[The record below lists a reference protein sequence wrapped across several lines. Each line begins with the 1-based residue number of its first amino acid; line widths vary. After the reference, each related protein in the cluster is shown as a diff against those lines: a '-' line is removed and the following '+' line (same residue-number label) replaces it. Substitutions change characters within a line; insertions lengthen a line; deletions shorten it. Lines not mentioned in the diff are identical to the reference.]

1 MDERLLIKCDS
12 SIYADNIS
20 SVLEANNITVRRH
33 DDEST
38 DRRTGAHG
46 PDSGTAL
53 YVPDKDY
60 EKALEIIAPIADRMH
75 EAIPFCPKCGSDN
88 AIPIAP
94 SRYTTAVI
102 VASVILGLGS
112 GFYPWWS
119 LLLGIKSGTGSIIA
133 GIFLLL
139 AIFMAMSTK
148 YLNANYRRRKCG
160 RKFNH
165 R

>member
-1 MDERLLIKCDS
+1 MTFLHNRCHRHSEQHRIAAPLLQRQQIPRNTAIAATDERLLIKCDS

-38 DRRTGAHG
+38 DRQTGAHG
-46 PDSGTAL
+46 TDSGTAL

-88 AIPIAP
+88 VTPIAP
-94 SRYTTAVI
+94 FRYTTAVI
-102 VASVILGLGS
+102 IASVILGLGFGYS
-112 GFYPWWS
+112 CSSPSSWPCPPN
-119 LLLGIKSGTGSIIA
+119 T
-133 GIFLLL
+133 
-139 AIFMAMSTK
+139 
-148 YLNANYRRRKCG
+148 
-160 RKFNH
+160 
-165 R
+165 

>member
-33 DDEST
+33 VDEST
-38 DRRTGAHG
+38 DRRTGTHD
-46 PDSGTAL
+46 PDSVTAL

-94 SRYTTAVI
+94 SRYTTVVI
-102 VASVILGLGS
+102 AARHPVRHRQHHSRNIPAARHLHGHVHQIPECQLSVS
-112 GFYPWWS
+112 
-119 LLLGIKSGTGSIIA
+119 
-133 GIFLLL
+133 
-139 AIFMAMSTK
+139 
-148 YLNANYRRRKCG
+148 
-160 RKFNH
+160 
-165 R
+165 

>member
-33 DDEST
+33 NDEST
-38 DRRTGAHG
+38 DRRTGTHG
-46 PDSGTAL
+46 PDSSTAL

-75 EAIPFCPKCGSDN
+75 DAIPFCPKCGSDN
-88 AIPIAP
+88 VTSIAP
-94 SRYTTAVI
+94 FRYTSAVI
-102 VASVILGLGS
+102 IASVILGLGS

-119 LLLGIKSGTGSIIA
+119 LQLGIQSGTGSIIA
-133 GIFLLL
+133 GVFLLL
-139 AIFMAMSTK
+139 AIFMAMSTN
-148 YLNANYRRRKCG
+148 YLNANYRCRKCG